1 MKNYAIDLF
10 RLLFPALCVAC
21 NRPLVATEKVVCL
34 GCLHAMPRTHYDLLP
49 DNPVEQLFWGKV
61 PILRAMA
68 WCHFAK
74 GGTLQ
79 TLLHALK
86 YQNQPQVGVALG
98 RQMAWECATWL
109 QDVDVLLPIPLHE
122 SRLRSRGYNQ
132 AVCIAQGIQ
141 QVCEIPIATDLLKR
155 CVSTS
160 TQTKKRVFERWQNTT
175 GIFRAMDWQQ
185 YQGKHIL
192 LIDDVIT
199 TGATLA
205 SAAQTLQATVKNIK
219 ISIAALAVASV

>member
-1 MKNYAIDLF
+1 
-10 RLLFPALCVAC
+10 
-21 NRPLVATEKVVCL
+21 
-34 GCLHAMPRTHYDLLP
+34 
-49 DNPVEQLFWGKV
+49 
-61 PILRAMA
+61 
-68 WCHFAK
+68 
-74 GGTLQ
+74 
-79 TLLHALK
+79 
-86 YQNQPQVGVALG
+86 
-98 RQMAWECATWL
+98 MAWECATWL

-205 SAAQTLQATVKNIK
+205 SAAQTLQVTVKNIK